1 MSNKLLSI
9 TNLNVTFKSHNKDI
23 VAVNDFSL
31 EIKKGETVAI
41 VGESG
46 SGKSSSALSI
56 LGLLPYPIAFHKEG
70 SIKFNNQEL
79 LYAKSNYLQTI
90 RGFRIGMIFQEP
102 MMSLNP
108 LHKIKKQIK
117 EAILIHKTVSTKN
130 INDKIV
136 KLMSL
141 VGLDNADKHL
151 NNYPHQLS
159 GGQRQRVMIAIA
171 IANNPDLLIA
181 DEPTTALDVTIQI
194 QILKLIKDIQKKLGM
209 SVLLITHDL
218 GIVKYMA
225 NKVYIM
231 QKSNLIEHGKVNTVL
246 NSPKKEY
253 TKNLIT
259 SLPKILKRNKNFK
272 PGPKILTI
280 KNLKVYFPIQRGLLK
295 RTIDYFKAVDNVSF
309 SVHKGTT
316 LGIVGESGS
325 GKTTLAQA
333 ILRLIPSKGV
343 INFKSKNINET
354 TNNFYKKDLQFI
366 FQDPYSSLSPRLSVY
381 DIIAEGLEVHNI
393 GHNTKAREKIV
404 LKTLKDVGLN
414 NNSLYKYPHE
424 FSGGQRQRIAIAR
437 TIVLKPEVIILD
449 EPTSALDMNTQL
461 QIIELLLKLQKSRK
475 LSYIFISHDL
485 KVIRALSD
493 KILIMRN
500 GKILEFGDTNII
512 LKKPREG
519 YTKSLIKSSLT

>member
-1 MSNKLLSI
+1 MDNILLSI
-9 TNLNVTFKSHNKDI
+9 TDLNVSFKSHDKDI
-23 VAVNDFSL
+23 VAVNNISL
-31 EIKKGETVAI
+31 QIRKGETVAI

-46 SGKSSSALSI
+46 SGKSTSALSI
-56 LGLLPYPIAFHKEG
+56 MGLLPYPIAFHKKG

-79 LYAKSNYLQTI
+79 LYAKKNFLRTI
-90 RGFRIGMIFQEP
+90 RGLRIGMIFQEP

-117 EAILIHKTVSTKN
+117 EAILIHKTLSTKYV
-130 INDKIV
+130 NDRIIE
-136 KLMSL
+136 LMHL
-141 VGLDNADKHL
+141 VGLNDVDKHL

-159 GGQRQRVMIAIA
+159 GGQRQRIMIAIA

-194 QILKLIKDIQKKLGM
+194 QILQLIKNIQKKLGM

-231 QKSNLIEHGKVNTVL
+231 QKSNLIEHGTVNTIL
-246 NSPKKEY
+246 NSPQKKY
-253 TKNLIT
+253 TKTLIK
-259 SLPKILKRNKNFK
+259 SLPKVLKRNKDFK

-280 KNLKVYFPIQRGLLK
+280 KNLKVYFPIQKGIFK
-295 RTIDYFKAVDNVSF
+295 RTVDYFKAVDNVSF
-309 SVHKGTT
+309 SVHQGTT

-333 ILRLIPSKGV
+333 ILRLIPSTGI
-343 INFKSKNINET
+343 INFKNKNLIKT
-354 TNNFYKKDLQFI
+354 TNSFYKRNLQFV
-366 FQDPYSSLSPRLSVY
+366 FQDPYSSLSPRLSIY

-393 GHNTKAREKIV
+393 GHNNKVRKAIV
-404 LKTLKDVGLN
+404 LKALKDVGLN
-414 NNSLYKYPHE
+414 EDSLYKYPHE

-449 EPTSALDMNTQL
+449 EPTSALDMSTQL
-461 QIIELLLKLQKSRK
+461 QIIDLLLKLQKSRK

-493 KILIMRN
+493 KLLIMKN
-500 GKILEFGDTNII
+500 GKIIETGDTNVI
-512 LKKPREG
+512 LNKPKEQ
-519 YTKSLIKSSLT
+519 YTKSLIKSSFK